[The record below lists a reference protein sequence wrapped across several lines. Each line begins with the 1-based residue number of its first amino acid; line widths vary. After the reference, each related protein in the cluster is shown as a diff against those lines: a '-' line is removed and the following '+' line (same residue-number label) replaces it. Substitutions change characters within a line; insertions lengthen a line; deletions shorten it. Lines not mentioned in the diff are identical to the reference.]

1 MVVVDEIVLVIGHGG
16 VVLCFALLCFGSMM
30 FGSLCVKTQERDLN

>member
-16 VVLCFALLCFGSMM
+16 VVLCFALLWFGSMM
-30 FGSLCVKTQERDLN
+30 FGSLCVKKPERDLN